1 MKTQTL
7 NLENHEVVI
16 LILTLNGML
25 SSLEKEYNESKNDK
39 SFMKKEAKS
48 EINIFKTLI
57 KKVNKLEVKVN
68 KLEVEDFFTL

>member
-16 LILTLNGML
+16 LIITLTGML

>member
-25 SSLEKEYNESKNDK
+25 STLEKDK
-39 SFMKKEAKS
+39 KMAKS
-48 EINIFKTLI
+48 EINNLKTLI
-57 KKVNKLEVKVN
+57 KKVNKLEIDIPTK
-68 KLEVEDFFTL
+68 DSFTL